1 MTRHVSDILAYV
13 EYIGDSIPAVT
24 LDTATVAAVLAYVE
38 TLPPLVIRVTDIL
51 AYVEYVGDAVAAAV
65 SDTAMVAA
73 VLAYVE
79 YTEGDVEAEEP
90 PALVYGPLAY
100 VF

>member
-1 MTRHVSDILAYV
+1 MPRLVSDVLLYV
-13 EYIGDSIPAVT
+13 EYTGDAVT
-24 LDTATVAAVLAYVE
+24 AATLDKTTVAAVLAYVE
-38 TLPPLVIRVTDIL
+38 TLPPLVIQVADIL
-51 AYVEYVGDAVAAAV
+51 AYVEYAGDAVAAAV
-65 SDTAMVAA
+65 SDTATVAA

-79 YTEGDVEAEEP
+79 YTEGDVGAEEP